1 MFMESLHQPV
11 PRCTPLTRCEKNFGL
26 QLGPQCKVYALAVVH
41 HVLCACGQL
50 LPYKNGD
57 TNALSA
63 RKIAKSC
70 GSAVGEITSPKQF
83 QKVACGMGMDTS
95 LLEYKDPVEMVS
107 LLDHA
112 FRMECHVIVFVQ
124 MDRDT
129 QSHPASSD
137 CQSQWLEHAIVVIG
151 WSSDTLTTLKAQGD
165 VSNIEYKTLSVTCFA
180 RSGGTEDISLSEIY
194 NSSCQVAEQRKPERF
209 YKHLTLDRHL
219 PDRTIKDSWLG
230 ICDPFLKG
238 GDSCYWH
245 DFDFRYQHF
254 LKLHCERYPDLHIS
268 SDPNALFDR
277 AASGL
282 IPGIVTRE
290 SFSDNHSFRKKL
302 VVVSLKTTDD
312 YIMSEVEPKG

>member
-1 MFMESLHQPV
+1 MESLHQSI

-57 TNALSA
+57 TTALSA

-70 GSAVGEITSPKQF
+70 GSAVGEITSPELF

-124 MDRDT
+124 VDRET
-129 QSHPASSD
+129 NSHPASSD
-137 CQSQWLEHAIVVIG
+137 CQSQGLEHAIVVAG

-165 VSNIEYKTLSVTCFA
+165 NVSKMDYKTLSVTCFT
-180 RSGGTEDISLSEIY
+180 RSGGIEDISLSEIY
-194 NSSCQVAEQRKPERF
+194 NSSCQVAKQRKPERY
-209 YKHLTLDRHL
+209 YKHLTLKRHS

-230 ICDPFLKG
+230 VCDPVLKG

-245 DFDFRYQHF
+245 DFDFRYQYF
-254 LKLHCERYPDLHIS
+254 LKLRCEWYPDLHIS
-268 SDPNALFDR
+268 SDPDALFDR

-282 IPGIVTRE
+282 IPEIVTRE
-290 SFSDNHSFRKKL
+290 SFSDNGSFRKKL

-312 YIMSEVEPKG
+312 YIMREIES